1 MFKKSMGMHS
11 SAPESTTQLSAPREQ
26 NFTKNE
32 QANGLVLPWKLDAEA
47 PQLLPLI
54 DIEWLAAQPLLPYIV
69 QTIPPQ
75 VLYRS
80 LMSYGLDNSIE
91 VIEWIRGPLLEKILD
106 FDLWETQSADLSQDI
121 SVDKMLEWMKIWNEI
136 DVGFAADRMLE
147 LDEETVVVINSGLF
161 EIKPLGAGDFADDLI
176 PDEFFVT
183 PDRRFGLRLKT
194 ENPDAFEITNS
205 YISNLYAKNPRIAGA
220 ILGYSAMLVRQ
231 ESLEE
236 AQRWREGRL
245 ADQGFVSRSEALDS
259 LKFKGSEKVLSNL
272 LASAELQKKAKEK
285 RKFPVTFAPDS
296 TDYLHRDPDMVD
308 SIVTILRSVE
318 PEQAV
323 LDMARALGD
332 EQFELLAGDDS
343 DYAPAVVENSDTLQ
357 EAAAAMIR
365 LSQRLLAFSNTASLR
380 DENRQK
386 LVLEKALAAI
396 SKAKPEIGNEL
407 LTRLARVANTFAAG
421 TTRKMDNDGLSRAV
435 FMVRGALNIGLELLL
450 QKNVKLELFE
460 IEINIALEI
469 EDSAIQ
475 NAVESLLSAGP
486 EALFQLGWNRLLE
499 VSDKLNQKIKAL
511 APDFSQNLPNYSPA
525 FQLVCEA
532 LKARLPLFPLLL
544 EQQNKSSATPEL
556 IPFESFY
563 QIELAEL
570 FILNFE
576 ASVAQE
582 QKA

>member
-1 MFKKSMGMHS
+1 MFKKSLGLL
-11 SAPESTTQLSAPREQ
+11 SAASESTTQLSAPREQ

-80 LMSYGLDNSIE
+80 LMAYGLDNSIE

-136 DVGFAADRMLE
+136 GVGFAAERMLE

-272 LASAELQKKAKEK
+272 LASAELQKNAKEK

-296 TDYLHRDPDMVD
+296 TDYLHSDPDMVD
-308 SIVTILRSVE
+308 SIVTILRAVE

-343 DYAPAVVENSDTLQ
+343 DYAPAVVENSVILQ
-357 EAAAAMIR
+357 EAASAMIR
-365 LSQRLLAFSNTASLR
+365 LSQRLLAFSNTESLR

-421 TTRKMDNDGLSRAV
+421 TTRKLDNDGLSRAV
-435 FMVRGALNIGLELLL
+435 FMLRGALNIGLELLL
-450 QKNVKLELFE
+450 QKNVKLELFDIEFKITEE
-460 IEINIALEI
+460 IA
-469 EDSAIQ
+469 DSAIQ
-475 NAVESLLSAGP
+475 NSVESLLNAGP
-486 EALFQLGWNRLLE
+486 EALFQLGWNRVLE
-499 VSDKLNQKIKAL
+499 VSDKLNQKMKAL
-511 APDFSQNLPNYSPA
+511 APEFAQNLPNYSSA

-532 LKARLPLFPLLL
+532 LKARLPLFPILL
-544 EQQNKSSATPEL
+544 EQQNKSSATSEL

-563 QIELAEL
+563 QIELAEI
-570 FILNFE
+570 FIQNFE